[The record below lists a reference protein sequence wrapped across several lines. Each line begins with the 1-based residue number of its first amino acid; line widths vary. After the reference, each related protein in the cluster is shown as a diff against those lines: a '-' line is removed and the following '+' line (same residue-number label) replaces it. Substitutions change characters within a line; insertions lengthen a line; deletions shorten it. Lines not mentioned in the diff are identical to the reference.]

1 MYIDCHSVC
10 VLWLV
15 IICLR
20 LVGDVLLATAFLSYS
35 GPFNQEFRNLL
46 SSGWEKELQQK
57 GIPFTKDLNLT
68 NMLVAATTVRT
79 TLVGCIVLCD

>member
-1 MYIDCHSVC
+1 MH
-10 VLWLV
+10 LV
-15 IICLR
+15 ACDSLSR

-46 SSGWEKELQQK
+46 SGGWEKELQQK

-79 TLVGCIVLCD
+79 MNHVLVGFFVLCD

>member
-1 MYIDCHSVC
+1 MRVVTCDS
-10 VLWLV
+10 LS
-15 IICLR
+15 R

-46 SSGWEKELQQK
+46 SAGWEKELQQK

-79 TLVGCIVLCD
+79 MLVGCIV